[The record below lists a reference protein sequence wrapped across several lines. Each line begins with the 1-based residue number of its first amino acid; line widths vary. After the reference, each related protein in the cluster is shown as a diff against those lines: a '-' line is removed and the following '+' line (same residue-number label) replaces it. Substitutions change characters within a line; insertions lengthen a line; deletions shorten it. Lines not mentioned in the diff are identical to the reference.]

1 MRFPI
6 CYTELLTPLTR
17 VDHVE
22 GDSVP
27 HIREAVPQVLDE
39 DQGDGELHV
48 RDKER
53 HRDGACPPGLVNIKP
68 IKSRSDYMITYSVTL
83 RVT

>member
-1 MRFPI
+1 MKFPI

-53 HRDGACPPGLVNIKP
+53 HRDGACPPGLVNIKLGL
-68 IKSRSDYMITYSVTL
+68 ITYSIFC
-83 RVT
+83 

>member
-1 MRFPI
+1 MKFPI

-48 RDKER
+48 RDEER
-53 HRDGACPPGLVNIKP
+53 H
-68 IKSRSDYMITYSVTL
+68 
-83 RVT
+83 